1 MSGSVRSR
9 MPLRLLLSSIT
20 GWRTTTPCIPIPGW
34 AIAHLGS
41 TSFPNPLRVR
51 FDGVNSTALHDEM
64 MRFVQVNRLELDELW
79 SYVGKKQR
87 KVKQTGVDP
96 IKPDTQRVG
105 KGCTPGVSD
114 SPAGNGDARCCSPP
128 SSHR

>member
-20 GWRTTTPCIPIPGW
+20 GWRTTPPCIPIPGW

-51 FDGVNSTALHDEM
+51 FDGVNSTGASRDSIGLENLSLDRRLRSRPGFHELFTMHPHGYSTNCAGLLGRAL
-64 MRFVQVNRLELDELW
+64 V
-79 SYVGKKQR
+79 
-87 KVKQTGVDP
+87 
-96 IKPDTQRVG
+96 
-105 KGCTPGVSD
+105 
-114 SPAGNGDARCCSPP
+114 
-128 SSHR
+128 

>member
-51 FDGVNSTALHDEM
+51 FDGVNSIDDDAAVRRTWTIVAEAAGFEARATDDADLVREHLASWRPRLVILDLH
-64 MRFVQVNRLELDELW
+64 
-79 SYVGKKQR
+79 
-87 KVKQTGVDP
+87 
-96 IKPDTQRVG
+96 
-105 KGCTPGVSD
+105 
-114 SPAGNGDARCCSPP
+114 
-128 SSHR
+128 